1 MNSYRTTAGDIKSVN
16 QDNKSETLVHRVFVL
31 TILGKGFLGLV
42 QLATAAA
49 VYLGVTDRLP
59 ALARSLVAAELA
71 EDPND
76 FLAARILSLASKL
89 PDTDATFYAIYFSAH
104 GMLHVAVV
112 LALLFG
118 SAWAYPSAIVVLC
131 AFIVY
136 QILEWMSVGGLMLL
150 VLSAIDLLVIYLT
163 LLEWRHLRQR

>member
-1 MNSYRTTAGDIKSVN
+1 VGQGDKGEGLI
-16 QDNKSETLVHRVFVL
+16 HRFFLL

-49 VYLGVTDRLP
+49 VFLGVTDHLP
-59 ALARSLVAAELA
+59 TLARSLVAAELA

-89 PDTDATFYAIYFSAH
+89 PATDATFYTIYFAAH
-104 GMLHVAVV
+104 GLLHVAVV

-118 SAWAYPSAIVVLC
+118 SGWAYPSAIIVLC
-131 AFIVY
+131 VFIVY
-136 QILEWMSVGGLMLL
+136 QLLEWSTVGGLMLL

-163 LLEWRHLRQR
+163 LLEWRHLRKR